1 MRSFRRIMA
10 VILALML
17 CVSACIVFA
26 QAATI
31 SQDDLELS
39 LTTDKKSYQPDE
51 LIAATL
57 TVKNTGDRAAANLVL
72 ENAIPDGYTLSS
84 GSNASLEV
92 DMLAPGETVTL
103 QVTFVPGQTKQS
115 TPPTSDTALPGLS
128 LVLMIVSAIGL
139 IALSI
144 QGKQWKQMLSL
155 VLCAAM
161 MLSLF
166 AAVPVQVN
174 AAEDDL
180 KTLEIAEVIQVAGQQ
195 LQLKAAAS
203 YQIVS
208 EEDDADADGVADYL
222 EGLFGS
228 STEQA
233 DTDAD
238 GLSDYIEI
246 FKISTNP
253 AAADTDSNGIAD
265 GEEDADGDGLTN
277 IREIELG
284 TDPAKVDSD
293 SDGLIDSD
301 ELNKYLSDPLRYDT
315 DTDGASDGFEIGYG
329 SSPLTADQHFEIR
342 QTAQCTESDMTVS
355 IQTTL
360 SGEQVETL
368 SIELVDDAIVFPQNM
383 PGYIGSACSVMVEG
397 DLGSAVI
404 SFTVDSLFSNV
415 EPTIFRYDENTC
427 VLKELKTSLNGNTA
441 SAAAEH
447 PATYILLDRTA
458 YYRAFRGGSEIS
470 EQMDF
475 RVDTDGDMI
484 PDFYEDHM
492 ITPDGEKLHL
502 DKHNADTNSNG
513 IRDDAEIIWNVVYS
527 EDGQQA
533 SIVGTLATTTAADSD
548 YDGKPNAT
556 DKAPSNNKFTG
567 KLISNFATSSVSGNM
582 DYRWFFGNNTTYN
595 AKLSKVSLLLSAVIY
610 EGTSLNLSD
619 SVNKQKTNGSS
630 AAEVMNYFGMSN
642 VKTYHLGDYY
652 SDDHL
657 SEFAIGY
664 HDVTYNGKTKTVL
677 AIVVR
682 GTNGTL
688 QEWASNFDVGELS
701 TNTSTDDWTNTK
713 NHKGFDITANR
724 ITKLVNKYITEN
736 GLSKSSLVY
745 WVTGHS
751 RGAAI
756 ANIMGANLEKAGS
769 TAFTYTFAAPNT
781 TLATDAKS
789 YKTIFN
795 IINNDDFVPC
805 LPMAAWGY
813 TRYGRSTS
821 SVSIK
826 DSYEKTWEQT
836 TGIFDYNSDTFNMQ
850 GSIDAIAKV
859 IPQGSD
865 ARVSLYTFTCNC
877 AYSKHRGD
885 ASNDTITVTHKLS
898 STSKRTKEIAKIPS
912 NATPYCYIRQYK
924 VSGFNPYAYDVCQKP
939 AYFMQLLAAMMGGEI
954 NAYRFAIE
962 LNIADRYEG
971 AKTAIVAAYLS
982 GIEHPHYPESY
993 YVIANNIT
1001 GTAFN

>member
-1 MRSFRRIMA
+1 MRSFRRILA
-10 VILALML
+10 IVLALIL
-17 CVSACIVFA
+17 CVSVCTVFA
-26 QAATI
+26 HAATA
-31 SQDDLELS
+31 SQDGLELT
-39 LTTDKKSYQPDE
+39 LTTDKTSYNRDE
-51 LIAATL
+51 PIAATL
-57 TVKNTGDRAAANLVL
+57 TVKNAGDRVVTDLTL
-72 ENAIPDGYTLSS
+72 DHTIPEGYTVKDGNTSC
-84 GSNASLEV
+84 LEV
-92 DMLAPGETVTL
+92 NELAPGEAATL
-103 QVTFVPGQTKQS
+103 QVSFVPGESTE
-115 TPPTSDTALPGLS
+115 TPPDTADIASPGLS
-128 LVLMIVSAIGL
+128 FLLMILSAAGL
-139 IALSI
+139 IALAI

-161 MLSLF
+161 LLSLF
-166 AAVPVQVN
+166 AAVPVQAK
-174 AAEDDL
+174 AAEAERQ
-180 KTLEIAEVIQVAGQQ
+180 TIEITDVISVAGAEFQM
-195 LQLKAAAS
+195 KASVS
-203 YQIVS
+203 YQIIS
-208 EEDDADADGVADYL
+208 AEDDADADGVADYL

-228 STEQA
+228 SAECA
-233 DTDAD
+233 DTDGD

-253 AAADTDSNGIAD
+253 AATDTDGNGIAD
-265 GEEDADGDGLTN
+265 SEEDADGDTLAN
-277 IREIELG
+277 VQEIELG
-284 TDPAKVDSD
+284 LDPSKVDTD
-293 SDGLIDSD
+293 SDGLTDSD
-301 ELNKYLSDPLRYDT
+301 ELHKYDTDPLRYDT
-315 DTDGASDGFEIGYG
+315 DADGASDGFEIGYK
-329 SSPLTADQHFEIR
+329 SSPLTADQHFEIN
-342 QTAQCTESDMTVS
+342 QTTQCANTGVAVS
-355 IQTTL
+355 IHATL
-360 SGEQVETL
+360 SGEQVDTL
-368 SIELVDDAIVFPQNM
+368 SLELVEDDIVFPRTM
-383 PGYIGSACSVMVEG
+383 PGYIGNACSVMVDG
-397 DLGSAVI
+397 DLNSAVI
-404 SFTVDSLFSNV
+404 SFTIDPLLLHG
-415 EPTIFRYDENTC
+415 EPTIFRYNENTC
-427 VLKELKTSLNGNTA
+427 VMEALETTIDGNTV
-441 SAAAEH
+441 SAAAETS
-447 PATYILLDRTA
+447 ATYILLDKAA
-458 YYRAFRGGSEIS
+458 YYRSFGRGSEIA
-470 EQMDF
+470 EVMDF
-475 RVDTDGDMI
+475 RLDTDGDMI

-492 ITPDGEKLHL
+492 ITPDGEQLHL
-502 DKHNADTNSNG
+502 DKYSADTNSNG

-527 EDGQQA
+527 EDGQQT

-548 YDGKPNAT
+548 YDGKPNTT

-619 SVNKQKTNGSS
+619 SVNKQKTNGTS

-756 ANIMGANLEKAGS
+756 ANIMGANLEKAGK

-826 DSYEKTWEQT
+826 DSYEKTWEKT

-850 GSIDAIAKV
+850 GSVDAIAKV

-924 VSGFNPYAYDVCQKP
+924 VSGLNPYAYDVCQKP